1 MMPFSAHY
9 GELFRKKGLK
19 AESIRT
25 REDLEQLPFT
35 SKADLL
41 NTPGHPEKVKE
52 FVLIPDPQPLA
63 RRPAT
68 ILRALPKRREQVRRA
83 FQSDSPPFFLTSTT
97 ARSPD

>member
-1 MMPFSAHY
+1 LQADKLRRYLRDVVLLFSAHY

-25 REDLEQLPFT
+25 LEDLEQLPFT

-41 NTPGHPEKVKE
+41 NTPDHPEKVKE
-52 FVLIPDPQPLA
+52 FVLIPDPQALA

-68 ILRALPKRREQVRRA
+68 ILRALARGRE
-83 FQSDSPPFFLTSTT
+83 
-97 ARSPD
+97 